1 MLSSLPF
8 PGTALWIVDKAL
20 PTAPSPMRGC
30 QFTSPHSTVT
40 ASWRAVTGPLYPGGT
55 GASSQRLSAAWP
67 SASWHTSGRWI
78 LCISAFQN
86 KVSLL
91 LVDKKMQSQFEN
103 VFTSENLATGQQL
116 VSALAT
122 GLCVCIQYSGQENV
136 WLFVIDFF
144 SLAFKYHL
152 ISLRGMYSFLFMA
165 Q

>member
-30 QFTSPHSTVT
+30 QFTSRHSTVT
-40 ASWRAVTGPLYPGGT
+40 ASWRAVTGPLYHGGT

-67 SASWHTSGRWI
+67 SASWHTSGRQI

-91 LVDKKMQSQFEN
+91 LVDKKKCSHNLRMFSPRRTLPLVSSQSQPWRLGSVRP
-103 VFTSENLATGQQL
+103 VFRVGNRVAVCDRFLQL
-116 VSALAT
+116 SV
-122 GLCVCIQYSGQENV
+122 
-136 WLFVIDFF
+136 
-144 SLAFKYHL
+144 
-152 ISLRGMYSFLFMA
+152 
-165 Q
+165 